1 MSDPIQIIC
10 NLTGCTEDEAN
21 EAYDRTEDIVEAVD
35 LLLEAPKSTT
45 VNFKKRPR
53 EVTPEEQIIAPIRKM
68 LKEID
73 EKRATS
79 SYQRGYEGS
88 VEMLDHREETA
99 PQSSCV
105 PEYQPPARRSEVQT
119 RETAYPSRSGCF
131 CDSQSSGR
139 TSPYSDQEC
148 SQWIPLQDTE
158 LSHMDEQ
165 TVVEVPS
172 YVQFQNRPTGA
183 GSADQSHIRPQENFQ
198 NYPSGSSQ
206 GFQPRQPPP
215 IHSRI
220 QN

>member
-10 NLTGCTEDEAN
+10 SLTGCTEEQAK
-21 EAYDRTEDIVEAVD
+21 EAYDKTEDTVEAID
-35 LLLEAPKSTT
+35 LLLGAPKSTT
-45 VNFKKRPR
+45 VQFKKRPR

-88 VEMLDHREETA
+88 VEMLDLHEETA

-105 PEYQPPARRSEVQT
+105 PEYQMPAPESAVQ
-119 RETAYPSRSGCF
+119 RQETAYPSRSGCF
-131 CDSQSSGR
+131 CDSRSSGR

-148 SQWIPLQDTE
+148 SRWIPLQDTVS
-158 LSHMDEQ
+158 SHMDEQ

-172 YVQFQNRPTGA
+172 YGQFQNPPTGA
-183 GSADQSHIRPQENFQ
+183 GFGDQSHSHPQASFQ
-198 NYPSGSSQ
+198 NYHGESSQ
-206 GFQPRQPPP
+206 GFPQHQTPP
-215 IHSRI
+215 IHSRT

>member
-10 NLTGCTEDEAN
+10 SLTGCTEEQAR
-21 EAYDRTEDIVEAVD
+21 EAYNKTEDTVEAID

-45 VNFKKRPR
+45 VQFKKRPR

-79 SYQRGYEGS
+79 SRQHGYEGS
-88 VEMLDHREETA
+88 VEMLDRREETA

-105 PEYQPPARRSEVQT
+105 PEYQPSAHQSEAQKRGIV
-119 RETAYPSRSGCF
+119 YPSRSGCF
-131 CDSQSSGR
+131 CDSRSSGR

-148 SQWIPLQDTE
+148 FQSIPLQDTAS
-158 LSHMDEQ
+158 SHMDEQ

-172 YVQFQNRPTGA
+172 YGQFQNPPAGA
-183 GSADQSHIRPQENFQ
+183 GSEDQSHSHPQASFQ
-198 NYPSGSSQ
+198 NYHGASSQ
-206 GFQPRQPPP
+206 GFPQHQMPPT
-215 IHSRI
+215 HSRT